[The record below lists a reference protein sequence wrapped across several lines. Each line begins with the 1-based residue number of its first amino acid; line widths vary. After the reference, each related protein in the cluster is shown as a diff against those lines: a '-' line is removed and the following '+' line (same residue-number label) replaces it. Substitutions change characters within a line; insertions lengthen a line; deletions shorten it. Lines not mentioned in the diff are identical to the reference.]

1 MDRGKR
7 WRLPQSLTYRYYQL
21 SFSLFT
27 LNQAARRHWRIGQTK
42 QCRTFYLGYKETFQA
57 QMAQLIAQKNKAAE
71 AMNGDAT
78 SDGLNAMLGDTGD
91 LQTLLIQN
99 IKSGNQLKGST
110 EEWTQAA
117 SEESKRVLANI
128 GNVITPVFE
137 PIENQF
143 TNWVEKL
150 PGTMDVAFMK
160 EPQFVQRA
168 VECIKKEQVPEVRVK
183 QNVLEV
189 DGEVEDII
197 RALTTLN
204 TDKRMLVQKQDIT
217 FWDSV
222 IVEVDPSKKKGKRKN
237 KIIDGQYEF
246 DLFG

>member
-42 QCRTFYLGYKETFQA
+42 QCRTFYLGYRETFQE

-110 EEWTQAA
+110 EEWTKAA
-117 SEESKRVLANI
+117 SDESKRVLENI
-128 GNVITPVFE
+128 GNVIKTVFE
-137 PIENQF
+137 PIEIQF

-150 PGTMDVAFMK
+150 PKTMDVAFMK
-160 EPQFVQRA
+160 EAKFVQKA
-168 VECIKKEQVPEVRVK
+168 VECIKKEQVPGVRMK
-183 QNVLEV
+183 QNVLEI
-189 DGEVEDII
+189 DGEIEDVI
-197 RALTTLN
+197 RTLTTLN

-217 FWDSV
+217 LWDEL
-222 IVEVDPSKKKGKRKN
+222 IVEVDTSQKKGKQKN
-237 KIIDGQYEF
+237 KVIEGQFEF

>member
-1 MDRGKR
+1 MATPT
-7 WRLPQSLTYRYYQL
+7 LIFYQL

-42 QCRTFYLGYKETFQA
+42 QCRTFYLGYQETFQA
-57 QMAQLIAQKNKAAE
+57 QMAQLIAQKNKASE

-117 SEESKRVLANI
+117 SEESKRVLENI
-128 GNVITPVFE
+128 GKVITPVFE
-137 PIENQF
+137 PIEIQF

-150 PGTMDVAFMK
+150 SETMDVAFMK
-160 EPQFVQRA
+160 EAQFMQKA
-168 VECIKKEQVPEVRVK
+168 VECIKKEQVPGVRIK

-189 DGEVEDII
+189 DGEIKDLV
-197 RALTTLN
+197 RALTTLI
-204 TDKRMLVQKQDIT
+204 TDKRMLVQKQDIA
-217 FWDSV
+217 FWDEL
-222 IVEVDPSKKKGKRKN
+222 IVEVDTSQKKGKRKN
-237 KIIDGQYEF
+237 KVIEGQFEF

>member
-1 MDRGKR
+1 MIF
-7 WRLPQSLTYRYYQL
+7 YQL
-21 SFSLFT
+21 PYSLFA
-27 LNQAARRHWRIGQTK
+27 LNQAARRHCRIGQTK
-42 QCRTFYLGYKETFQA
+42 QCRTFYLGYRETFQQ

-71 AMNGDAT
+71 AMNGEAT

-91 LQTLLIQN
+91 LQTLVIQN

-110 EEWTQAA
+110 EEWTKAA
-117 SEESKRVLANI
+117 SGESKRVLANI

-137 PIENQF
+137 SIEIQF

-160 EPQFVQRA
+160 EAQFVQKA
-168 VECIKKEQVPEVRVK
+168 VECIKKEQVPGVRVK

-189 DGEVEDII
+189 DGEIEDII

-222 IVEVDPSKKKGKRKN
+222 IVEVDPSKKKGKQKN